1 MFKQGSGF
9 SRGRRCRPSLA
20 RGLLCFVLCCPCILL
35 DAVAAPSE
43 GELRA
48 AVIVAIMRFTSWE
61 SVPSEKTVLDVCL
74 VGKPMSAAVLLAISG
89 EQKVATRTLSV
100 RSAQGDIAQCQ
111 ALVIGEDIDD
121 DEYEQL
127 IVHTDGQSVLT
138 VCDGCRRGLGEDAI
152 IQLRL
157 RQQRVSFEVNLARA
171 RSNNVALD
179 AQLLELAALVRR

>member
-9 SRGRRCRPSLA
+9 RRGRSCLRLA
-20 RGLLCFVLCCPCILL
+20 RGLLGALICGICASLG
-35 DAVAAPSE
+35 AATTPTE

-61 SVPSEKTVLDVCL
+61 AVASEKTVLDVCL
-74 VGKPMSAAVLLAISG
+74 VGKPVSAAVLLSISG
-89 EQKVATRTLSV
+89 EQKVAARALNV
-100 RSAQGDIAQCQ
+100 RPVQADTDNCQ
-111 ALVIGEDIDD
+111 VMIIGEDIDD
-121 DEYEQL
+121 DEFEQL
-127 IVHTDGQSVLT
+127 IARTDGRPILT

-157 RQQRVSFEVNLARA
+157 RQQRVSFEVNLVRA

-179 AQLLELAALVRR
+179 AQLLELAAVVRR

>member
-1 MFKQGSGF
+1 MFNQGSGF
-9 SRGRRCRPSLA
+9 WRGRICLWLAHGLLSLA
-20 RGLLCFVLCCPCILL
+20 LYGPGVSLE
-35 DAVAAPSE
+35 AAAAPSE

-48 AVIVAIMRFTSWE
+48 AVIVAIMRFTSWDA
-61 SVPSEKTVLDVCL
+61 VPAEKPVLDVCL
-74 VGKPMSAAVLLAISG
+74 VGKPVSAAVLLDISG

-100 RSAQGDIAQCQ
+100 RSAHAGIDQCQ
-111 ALVIGEDIDD
+111 ALVIGEDINE

-127 IVHTDGQSVLT
+127 IAHANGQSMLT

>member
-9 SRGRRCRPSLA
+9 WRGRSCLWLA
-20 RGLLCFVLCCPCILL
+20 RGLFSVVLCGPFPLL
-35 DAVAAPSE
+35 DAAAAPSE

-48 AVIVAIMRFTSWE
+48 AVIVAIMRFTSWDTV
-61 SVPSEKTVLDVCL
+61 SPEKPVLDVCL
-74 VGKPMSAAVLLAISG
+74 LGKPVSAEVLLAISG
-89 EQKVATRTLSV
+89 EQKVATRTLNV
-100 RSAQGDIAQCQ
+100 RLAQADPDQCQ
-111 ALVIGEDIDD
+111 ALVIGEDVDD

-127 IVHTDGQSVLT
+127 IAQTNGQSILT

-171 RSNNVALD
+171 RNNNVALD
-179 AQLLELAALVRR
+179 AQLLELASLVRR

>member
-1 MFKQGSGF
+1 MYRLSLLGIHGSI
-9 SRGRRCRPSLA
+9 CEA
-20 RGLLCFVLCCPCILL
+20 N
-35 DAVAAPSE
+35 D
-43 GELRA
+43 
-48 AVIVAIMRFTSWE
+48 
-61 SVPSEKTVLDVCL
+61 
-74 VGKPMSAAVLLAISG
+74 
-89 EQKVATRTLSV
+89 
-100 RSAQGDIAQCQ
+100 
-111 ALVIGEDIDD
+111 EDINE

-127 IVHTDGQSVLT
+127 IAHANGQSMLT